1 MTATKAGALINRK
14 SRWEAIDW
22 PKARREVRRLQVRI
36 AKAVTVIA
44 GLLHK
49 GSLEPML
56 EPYEG
61 KLSRTVLRGGRSG
74 NAPSLPGESS
84 IFGNVTT

>member
-1 MTATKAGALINRK
+1 M
-14 SRWEAIDW
+14 
-22 PKARREVRRLQVRI
+22 RI

-61 KLSRTVLRGGRSG
+61 KLSRTVLRGGG
-74 NAPSLPGESS
+74 GA
-84 IFGNVTT
+84 VTLLLYPVSHPFSVM